1 MKLTDP
7 ADIAGEIQK
16 LYKNLLGYAAVVLP
30 KDDIP
35 LLKSGSRLSPDV
47 AHALCMLVTTA
58 KIDRALKFLDDS
70 KAPDLDGYNVVFF
83 RNTWHIIKED
93 VYSAM
98 MYFFHTGKMYSG
110 VNCICITLASA
121 KDC

>member
-35 LLKSGSRLSPDV
+35 LLKSGSR
-47 AHALCMLVTTA
+47 
-58 KIDRALKFLDDS
+58 
-70 KAPDLDGYNVVFF
+70 
-83 RNTWHIIKED
+83 
-93 VYSAM
+93 
-98 MYFFHTGKMYSG
+98 
-110 VNCICITLASA
+110 NCICITLASA